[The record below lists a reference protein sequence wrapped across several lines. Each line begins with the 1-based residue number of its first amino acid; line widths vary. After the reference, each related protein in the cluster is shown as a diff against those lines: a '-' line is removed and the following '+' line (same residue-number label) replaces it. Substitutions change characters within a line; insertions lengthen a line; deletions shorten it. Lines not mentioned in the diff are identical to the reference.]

1 MKAFSTENLRNLAVI
16 GHGDAGKTQLI
27 SSLLHVAGTTHRWG
41 KVDEGTTITDYD
53 EDSIERK
60 ISLNNNF
67 AHLEYKDT
75 KVNLIDTPGYAAFV
89 SHARPALRVAD
100 CALVVVDGVHGIE
113 VQTEKTWQY
122 ANEFLLPRF
131 MVINKLDKEHSDF
144 GHALDTAANS
154 FARSI
159 VPFTLPIGSETNFRG
174 VVDVVHQKAYEF
186 DEDGNAKGIAIPA
199 EGKGLLD
206 STRERLIELVAES
219 DDALMEKYFADG
231 TLPEEDIYP
240 NLAKAIANSKL
251 CPVYAVSSAN
261 LVGLQ
266 ILLDHIVEFAPN
278 PATHEAEY
286 GFANADLSGDRV
298 SRKYSNDEPFSAYVF
313 RTIAD
318 PFAGRI
324 TVAKVVSGK
333 VANDATVYNS
343 SRDTMERLG
352 ALHVIQGK
360 SLDKVNEAQTGDII
374 AMVKLKDTQTG
385 DTLNDKAK
393 PIVYPKVEYPE
404 AAIAF
409 AIEPK
414 SRADEDKISAA
425 LHRILEEDPSLH
437 FDRDAQ
443 TKEFILSGSGQ
454 LHIETVVDKL
464 KNRYHVEVTLHPPK
478 VPYKETITQQVE
490 VQGRHKK
497 QSGGRGQFGD
507 CKVIFEPLDRGA
519 GFEWVDKIFGG
530 SIPQNFRP
538 AVEKGILEAA
548 QGGAVAG
555 YPLVDFRVTLID
567 GSYHT
572 VDSDEHS
579 FKAAGRKAF
588 RAAMEKARP
597 TLLEPIMDVEVF
609 TPQEVSGDIMGDL
622 NSRRGRVSGMDMRGK
637 QQVIK
642 AKVPLS
648 EMLDYQSK
656 LNSVTQARG
665 SYHMQFSHY
674 DPLPGNLMK
683 KVVDEA
689 VAAGRVRAH
698 DEDE

>member
-1 MKAFSTENLRNLAVI
+1 MKAFSTENIRNLAVI
-16 GHGDAGKTQLI
+16 GHGDAGKTQLV
-27 SSLLHVAGTTHRWG
+27 SSLLHVAGATTRWG
-41 KVDEGTTITDYD
+41 KVDEGTTVTDYD

-60 ISLNNNF
+60 VSLNNNF
-67 AHLEYKDT
+67 AHLEHNDT
-75 KVNLIDTPGYAAFV
+75 KINLIDTPGYAAFV

-100 CALVVVDGVHGIE
+100 CALVVVDGVNGIE

-131 MVINKLDKEHSDF
+131 MVVNKMDKERADF
-144 GHALDTAANS
+144 GHALDTAKES

-159 VPFTLPIGSETNFRG
+159 VPFTLPIGQEENFRG

-186 DEDGNAKGIAIPA
+186 DANGKAKEIPIP
-199 EGKGLLD
+199 ETGRD
-206 STRERLIELVAES
+206 VFETTRERLIEIVAES
-219 DDALMEKYFADG
+219 DDALMEKYFENG
-231 TLPEEDIYP
+231 TLDEEDIYP
-240 NLAKAIANSKL
+240 NLAKAIAKSRL
-251 CPVYAVSSAN
+251 CPVYAVSANN
-261 LVGLQ
+261 LVGLS

-286 GFANADLSGDRV
+286 GNEVAGSLLDRPK
-298 SRKYSNDEPFSAYVF
+298 RRYSNDEPFSAYVF

-324 TVAKVVSGK
+324 NVMKIVSGRISS
-333 VANDATVYNS
+333 DAAVLNS
-343 SRDTMERLG
+343 SREFVERLG
-352 ALHVIQGK
+352 ALHILQGK
-360 SLDKVNEAQTGDII
+360 NLEKVSEAQTGDII
-374 AMVKLKDTQTG
+374 AVVKLKDTQTG
-385 DTLNDKAK
+385 DTLCDKTN
-393 PIVYPKVEYPE
+393 PITYPSVEYPE
-404 AAIAF
+404 AAISF

-425 LHRILEEDPSLH
+425 LHKILEEDPSLH

-464 KNRYHVEVTLHPPK
+464 KTRYHVEVALHPPK
-478 VPYKETITQQVE
+478 VPYKETITAQVE

-507 CKVIFEPLDRGA
+507 CKCVFEPLERGA
-519 GFEWVDKIFGG
+519 GFEFVDKIFGG
-530 SIPQNFRP
+530 AIPQNFRP
-538 AVEKGILEAA
+538 AIEKGIVEAA
-548 QGGAVAG
+548 QSGAVAG
-555 YPLVDFRVTLID
+555 YPLVDFKVTLVD

-579 FKAAGRKAF
+579 FRAAGRKAF
-588 RAAMEKARP
+588 RNAIEKARP
-597 TLLEPIMDVEVF
+597 TLLEPVMDVEVF
-609 TPQEVSGDIMGDL
+609 TPLEVSGDIMGDL

-642 AKVPLS
+642 AQVPLS

-656 LNSVTQARG
+656 LNSITQARG

-674 DPLPGNLMK
+674 DPMPGNLAN
-683 KVVDEA
+683 KVIDEA
-689 VAAGRVRAH
+689 KAAGRIRVH
-698 DEDE
+698 EEEE

>member
-1 MKAFSTENLRNLAVI
+1 MKAFATENIRNLAVI
-16 GHGDAGKTQLI
+16 GHGDAGKTQLV
-27 SSLLHVAGTTHRWG
+27 SSLLYVAGTTPRWG
-41 KVDEGTTITDYD
+41 KVDEGTTVTDFED
-53 EDSIERK
+53 DSIERK

-67 AHLEYKDT
+67 AHLEYKDI
-75 KVNLIDTPGYAAFV
+75 KINLIDTPGYAAFV

-131 MVINKLDKEHSDF
+131 MVINKLDKENSDF
-144 GHALDTAANS
+144 GHAIETATSS

-159 VPFTLPIGSETNFRG
+159 VPFTLPIGSEENFKG

-186 DEDGNAKGIAIPA
+186 DDHGKAKEIPMPE
-199 EGKGLLD
+199 EGRD
-206 STRERLIELVAES
+206 VFDRTRERLIELVAES
-219 DDALMEKYFADG
+219 DDALMEKYFEDG
-231 TLPEEDIYP
+231 TLPEEDVYP
-240 NLAKAIANSKL
+240 NLAKAIAKSKL
-251 CPVYAVSSAN
+251 CPVYAVSSST
-261 LVGLQ
+261 LCGLQ
-266 ILLDHIVEFAPN
+266 ILLDHIEEFGPN

-286 GFANADLSGDRV
+286 GFKDSEMSGDRV
-298 SRKYSNDEPFSAYVF
+298 TRKYSADEPFSAYVF

-324 TVAKVVSGK
+324 NVMKVVSGK
-333 VANDATVYNS
+333 IASDATVLNS
-343 SRDTMERLG
+343 NREAAERLG
-352 ALHVIQGK
+352 ALHVISGK
-360 SLDKVNEAQTGDII
+360 TLDKVNEAQVGDII
-374 AMVKLKDTQTG
+374 AVVKLKETQTG
-385 DTLNDKAK
+385 DTLCDKAD
-393 PIVYPKVEYPE
+393 PIVYPPVEYPE

-414 SRADEDKISAA
+414 SRNDEEKISVA
-425 LHRILEEDPSLH
+425 LHKILEEDPSLH
-437 FDRDAQ
+437 FERDSQ

-464 KNRYHVEVTLHPPK
+464 KDRYHVEVALHPPK
-478 VPYKETITQQVE
+478 VPYKETITQTAE

-507 CKVIFEPLDRGA
+507 CKVIFEPLERGG

-538 AVEKGILEAA
+538 AIEKGILEAA
-548 QGGAVAG
+548 AGGAVAG
-555 YPLVDFRVTLID
+555 YPLVDFKVTLVD

-588 RAAMEKARP
+588 RAAMEKTKP

-622 NSRRGRVSGMDMRGK
+622 NSRRGRVSGMEMRGK

-674 DPLPGNLMK
+674 DPLPHNLAQ
-683 KVVDEA
+683 KVIDEA

-698 DEDE
+698 DEDD

>member
-1 MKAFSTENLRNLAVI
+1 MKAFSTENIRNLAVI
-16 GHGDAGKTQLI
+16 GHGDAGKTQLV
-27 SSLLHVAGTTHRWG
+27 SSLLYVAGATPRWG
-41 KVDEGTTITDYD
+41 KVDEGTTVTDYD
-53 EDSIERK
+53 EDSVERK
-60 ISLNNNF
+60 VTLNTNL

-75 KVNLIDTPGYAAFV
+75 KINLLDTPGYAAFV
-89 SHARPALRVAD
+89 AHARPALRVAD
-100 CALVVVDGVHGIE
+100 CALVVVDGVNGIE
-113 VQTEKTWQY
+113 VQTEKTWSY

-131 MVINKLDKEHSDF
+131 MVINKLDKERSDF
-144 GHALDTAANS
+144 GHALDTATQS

-159 VPFTLPIGSETNFRG
+159 VPFTLPIGQEANFKG
-174 VVDVVHQKAYEF
+174 VVDVVHLKAYEF
-186 DEDGNAKGIAIPA
+186 DEHGKAREIPIP
-199 EGKGLLD
+199 ETGRENVDK
-206 STRERLIELVAES
+206 TRERLIEIVAES
-219 DDALMEKYFADG
+219 DDALLEKYFENG
-231 TLPEEDIYP
+231 TLDEEDIYP
-240 NLAKAIANSKL
+240 NLAKAIAASKL
-251 CPVYAVSSAN
+251 CPVYAVSSN
-261 LVGLQ
+261 TLVGLQ

-286 GFANADLSGDRV
+286 GFANPEGAGERLT
-298 SRKYSNDEPFSAYVF
+298 RKYSNDEPFSAYVF

-324 TVAKVVSGK
+324 NVMKIISGK
-333 VANDATVYNS
+333 IGADATVFNS
-343 SRDTMERLG
+343 TRDAAERLG
-352 ALHVIQGK
+352 ALHLIQGK
-360 SLDKVNEAQTGDII
+360 QLDKVDAAQTGDII
-374 AMVKLKDTQTG
+374 AVVKLRETQTG
-385 DTLNDKAK
+385 DTLCDKTNA
-393 PIVYPKVEYPE
+393 IVYPKVEYPE

-414 SRADEDKISAA
+414 SRADEEKISVA
-425 LHRILEEDPSLH
+425 LHKILEEDPGLH

-454 LHIETVVDKL
+454 LHIETVVAKL
-464 KNRYHVEVTLHPPK
+464 ASRYHVEVALHPPK
-478 VPYKETITQQVE
+478 VPYKETITAQVE

-507 CKVIFEPLDRGA
+507 CKCVFEPLDRGA
-519 GFEWVDKIFGG
+519 GFEFVDKIFGG
-530 SIPQNFRP
+530 AIPQNFRP
-538 AVEKGILEAA
+538 AVEKGIIEAA

-579 FKAAGRKAF
+579 FRAAGRKAY

-609 TPQEVSGDIMGDL
+609 CPQEVSGDIMGDL
-622 NSRRGRVSGMDMRGK
+622 NSRRGRVQGMDMRGK

-642 AKVPLS
+642 AQVPLS

-656 LNSVTQARG
+656 LNSMTQARG

-674 DPLPGNLMK
+674 DPLPGNLAT
-683 KVVDEA
+683 KVVEQA
-689 VAAGRVRAH
+689 RAEGRIRTH

>member
-1 MKAFSTENLRNLAVI
+1 
-16 GHGDAGKTQLI
+16 
-27 SSLLHVAGTTHRWG
+27 
-41 KVDEGTTITDYD
+41 
-53 EDSIERK
+53 
-60 ISLNNNF
+60 
-67 AHLEYKDT
+67 
-75 KVNLIDTPGYAAFV
+75 
-89 SHARPALRVAD
+89 
-100 CALVVVDGVHGIE
+100 
-113 VQTEKTWQY
+113 
-122 ANEFLLPRF
+122 

-144 GHALDTAANS
+144 GHAIETATSS

-159 VPFTLPIGSETNFRG
+159 VPFTLPIGTEANFRG

-186 DEDGNAKGIAIPA
+186 DEHGKAKEIPMP
-199 EGKGLLD
+199 EQGRD
-206 STRERLIELVAES
+206 IFERTRERLIEIVAES

-231 TLPEEDIYP
+231 TLPEEDVYP

-251 CPVYAVSSAN
+251 CPVYAVSAIN
-261 LVGLQ
+261 LAGLE

-278 PATHEAEY
+278 PAAHESEFGYKDNEMA
-286 GFANADLSGDRV
+286 GDRI
-298 SRKYSNDEPFSAYVF
+298 SRKYSTSEPFSAYVF

-324 TVAKVVSGK
+324 NVMKIISGK
-333 VANDATVYNS
+333 VASDATVSNS
-343 SRDTMERLG
+343 SRDSMERLG
-352 ALHVIQGK
+352 ALHVLQGK
-360 SLDKVNEAQTGDII
+360 TLDKVQEATTGDII
-374 AMVKLKDTQTG
+374 AVVKLKDTQTG
-385 DTLNDKAK
+385 DTLCDKAN
-393 PIVYPKVEYPE
+393 PIVYPPVEYPE

-414 SRADEDKISAA
+414 SRADEEKISVA
-425 LHRILEEDPSLH
+425 LHKILEEDPSLH
-437 FDRDAQ
+437 FDRDPQ

-464 KNRYHVEVTLHPPK
+464 KNRYHVEVALHPPK

-507 CKVIFEPLDRGA
+507 CKVVFEPLERGK

-530 SIPQNFRP
+530 AIPQNFRP

-555 YPLVDFRVTLID
+555 YPLVDFKVTLID

-579 FKAAGRKAF
+579 FRAAGRKAY

-609 TPQEVSGDIMGDL
+609 TPQEFSGDIMGDL

-674 DPLPGNLMK
+674 DPLPHNLAE
-683 KVVDEA
+683 KVIQEA

-698 DEDE
+698 DEED

>member
-1 MKAFSTENLRNLAVI
+1 MKAFETENIRNLAVI
-16 GHGDAGKTQLI
+16 GHGDAGKTQLV
-27 SSLLHVAGTTHRWG
+27 SSLLHVAGTTPRWG
-41 KVDEGTTITDYD
+41 KVDEGTTITDY
-53 EDSIERK
+53 EDDAIERK
-60 ISLNNNF
+60 VSLNNNF
-67 AHLEYKDT
+67 THLEYKDT
-75 KVNLIDTPGYAAFV
+75 KINLIDTPGYAAFV
-89 SHARPALRVAD
+89 SHARPALRVSD
-100 CALVVVDGVHGIE
+100 CAMVVVDGVHGIE

-122 ANEFLLPRF
+122 ANEFMLPRF
-131 MVINKLDKEHSDF
+131 MVINKLEKEHADF
-144 GHALDTAANS
+144 GHALDTAASS

-159 VPFTLPIGSETNFRG
+159 VPFTLPIGREANFRG

-186 DEDGNAKGIAIPA
+186 DEHGNAKGIAIPS
-199 EGKGLLD
+199 EGKALLD

-240 NLAKAIANSKL
+240 NLARAIAASKL
-251 CPVYAVSSAN
+251 CPVYAISSTT
-261 LVGLQ
+261 LVGVS

-286 GFANADLSGDRV
+286 GYKDASLQGDKIA
-298 SRKYSNDEPFSAYVF
+298 RKYSNDEPFSAYVF

-324 TVAKVVSGK
+324 NVMKVVSGK
-333 VANDATVYNS
+333 VTSDATVYNS
-343 SRDTMERLG
+343 TRDTMERLG
-352 ALHVIQGK
+352 ALHVISGK
-360 SLDKVNEAQTGDII
+360 TLDKVDSAQTGDII
-374 AMVKLKDTQTG
+374 AVVKLRETQTG
-385 DTLNDKAK
+385 DTLSDKAK
-393 PIVYPKVEYPE
+393 PIVYPPVEYPE

-414 SRADEDKISAA
+414 SRNDEDKISAA
-425 LHRILEEDPSLH
+425 LHKILEEDPSLH
-437 FDRDAQ
+437 FDRDPQ

-454 LHIETVVDKL
+454 LHIETVVAKL
-464 KNRYHVEVTLHPPK
+464 NDRYHVEVTLHPPK
-478 VPYKETITQQVE
+478 VPYKETITMQCE

-507 CKVIFEPLDRGA
+507 CKVIFEPLNRGA

-530 SIPQNFRP
+530 SVPQNFRP
-538 AVEKGILEAA
+538 AIEKGIVEAA

-555 YPLVDFRVTLID
+555 YPLVDFKVTLID

-579 FKAAGRKAF
+579 FRAAGRKAF
-588 RAAMEKARP
+588 RAAMERAKP

-674 DPLPGNLMK
+674 DP
-683 KVVDEA
+683 
-689 VAAGRVRAH
+689 
-698 DEDE
+698 

>member
-1 MKAFSTENLRNLAVI
+1 MKAFSTENIRNLAVI
-16 GHGDAGKTQLI
+16 GHGDAGKTQLV
-27 SSLLHVAGTTHRWG
+27 SSLLHVAGATARWG
-41 KVDEGTTITDYD
+41 KVDDGTTVTDHD

-60 ISLNNNF
+60 VSLNNNF
-67 AHLEYKDT
+67 AHLEHKDT
-75 KVNLIDTPGYAAFV
+75 KINLIDTPGYAAFV

-100 CALVVVDGVHGIE
+100 CALVVVDGVNGIE

-131 MVINKLDKEHSDF
+131 MVVNKMDKERADF
-144 GHALDTAANS
+144 GHALDTATQS

-159 VPFTLPIGSETNFRG
+159 VPFTLPIGQEENFRG

-186 DEDGNAKGIAIPA
+186 DASGKAKEIPLP
-199 EGKGLLD
+199 EQGRD
-206 STRERLIELVAES
+206 VFESTRERLIEIVAES
-219 DDALMEKYFADG
+219 DDALMEKYFENG
-231 TLPEEDIYP
+231 TLDEADIYP
-240 NLAKAIANSKL
+240 NLASAISSSKL
-251 CPVYAVSSAN
+251 CPVYAVSAN
-261 LVGLQ
+261 TLVGLS

-286 GFANADLSGDRV
+286 GNAVTGSLLDRPK
-298 SRKYSNDEPFSAYVF
+298 RRYSNDEPFSAYVF

-324 TVAKVVSGK
+324 NVMKIVSGK
-333 VANDATVYNS
+333 ISSDAAILNS
-343 SRDTMERLG
+343 SREFVERLG
-352 ALHVIQGK
+352 ALHVLQGK
-360 SLDKVNEAQTGDII
+360 NLEKVNEAQTGDII
-374 AMVKLKDTQTG
+374 AVVKLKDTQTG
-385 DTLNDKAK
+385 DTLCDKAQ
-393 PIVYPKVEYPE
+393 PIVYPSVEYPE
-404 AAIAF
+404 AAISF

-425 LHRILEEDPSLH
+425 LHKILEEDPGLH

-464 KNRYHVEVTLHPPK
+464 KNRYHVEVALHPPK
-478 VPYKETITQQVE
+478 VPYKETITAPVE

-507 CKVIFEPLDRGA
+507 CKCVFEPLERGA
-519 GFEWVDKIFGG
+519 GFEFVDKIFGG
-530 SIPQNFRP
+530 AIPQNFRP
-538 AVEKGILEAA
+538 AIEKGIVEAA

-555 YPLVDFRVTLID
+555 YPLVDFKVTLVD

-579 FKAAGRKAF
+579 FRAAGRKAF
-588 RAAMEKARP
+588 RNAIEKARP
-597 TLLEPIMDVEVF
+597 TLLEPVMDVEVF
-609 TPQEVSGDIMGDL
+609 CPIEVSGDIMGDL

-642 AKVPLS
+642 AQVPLS

-656 LNSVTQARG
+656 LNSITQARG

-674 DPLPGNLMK
+674 DPMPGNLAN
-683 KVVDEA
+683 KVIDEA
-689 VAAGRVRAH
+689 RAAGRIRVH
-698 DEDE
+698 EEEE

>member
-1 MKAFSTENLRNLAVI
+1 MKAFTTENIRNLAVI

-27 SSLLHVAGTTHRWG
+27 ASLLHVVGTTNRWG
-41 KVDEGTTITDYD
+41 KVDEGTTITDYE
-53 EDSIERK
+53 EDSITRK

-89 SHARPALRVAD
+89 SHARPALRVVD
-100 CALVVVDGVHGIE
+100 CALVVVDGVKGIE
-113 VQTEKTWQY
+113 VQTEKTWSY
-122 ANEFLLPRF
+122 ANEFILPRF
-131 MVINKLDKEHSDF
+131 MVINKLEKEHSDF
-144 GHALDTAANS
+144 GHALDTAKDS

-159 VPFTLPIGSETNFRG
+159 VPFTLPIGSEENFQG

-186 DEDGNAKGIAIPA
+186 DASGKAKEIPIP
-199 EGKGLLD
+199 EKGRD
-206 STRERLIELVAES
+206 VFETTRERIIELVAES
-219 DDALMEKYFADG
+219 DDALMEKYFENG
-231 TLPEEDIYP
+231 TLDEEDIYP
-240 NLAKAIANSKL
+240 NLAKAIAASKL
-251 CPVYAVSSAN
+251 CPVYAISAGN
-261 LVGLQ
+261 LVGLS
-266 ILLDHIVEFAPN
+266 ILLDHIIEFAPN
-278 PATHEAEY
+278 PATHESEF
-286 GFANADLSGDRV
+286 GFTNPEGVGDRIA
-298 SRKYSNDEPFSAYVF
+298 RKYSNNEPFSAFVF

-324 TVAKVVSGK
+324 NVMKIVSGK
-333 VANDATVYNS
+333 VSSDATVYNS
-343 SRDTMERLG
+343 SRDSAERLG
-352 ALHVIQGK
+352 ALHVISGK
-360 SLDKVNEAQTGDII
+360 TLDKVNEAQTGDII
-374 AMVKLKDTQTG
+374 AVVKLKDTQTG
-385 DTLNDKAK
+385 DTLCDKANA
-393 PIVYPKVEYPE
+393 ICYTKVEYPE

-425 LHRILEEDPSLH
+425 LHKILEEDPSLH
-437 FDRDAQ
+437 FDRDPQ

-464 KNRYHVEVTLHPPK
+464 KDRYHVEVTLHPPK

-497 QSGGRGQFGD
+497 QSGGRGQFGE
-507 CKVIFEPLDRGA
+507 CKCIFEPLDRGS

-530 SIPQNFRP
+530 AVPHNFRP
-538 AVEKGILEAA
+538 AIEKGIIEAA

-555 YPLVDFRVTLID
+555 YPLVDFKVTLID
-567 GSYHT
+567 GSYHS

-579 FKAAGRKAF
+579 FRAAGRKAF
-588 RAAMEKARP
+588 RAAMEKAHP

-609 TPQEVSGDIMGDL
+609 CPMEVSGDIMGDL

-637 QQVIK
+637 QQIIK
-642 AKVPLS
+642 AQVPLS

-665 SYHMQFSHY
+665 TYHMQFSHY
-674 DPLPGNLMK
+674 DPLPHNLSQ

-689 VAAGRVRAH
+689 VASGRVRAH
-698 DEDE
+698 EEDE

>member
-1 MKAFSTENLRNLAVI
+1 MKAFATENIRNLAVI
-16 GHGDAGKTQLI
+16 GHGDAGKTQLV
-27 SSLLHVAGTTHRWG
+27 SSLLHVSGTSHRWG
-41 KVDEGTTITDYD
+41 KVDEGTTITDYE

-60 ISLNNNF
+60 VSLNNNF
-67 AHLEYKDT
+67 AHAEYKDT
-75 KVNLIDTPGYAAFV
+75 KINFIDTPGYAAFV

-122 ANEFLLPRF
+122 ANEFMLPRF
-131 MVINKLDKEHSDF
+131 MVVNKIDKEHADF
-144 GHALDTAANS
+144 GHALETATSS

-159 VPFTLPIGSETNFRG
+159 VPFTLPIGKEGNFRG

-186 DEDGNAKGIAIPA
+186 DDQGKAKEIPLPE
-199 EGKGLLD
+199 EGRD
-206 STRERLIELVAES
+206 VFERTRERLIEIVAES

-240 NLAKAIANSKL
+240 NLARAIASSKL
-251 CPVYAVSSAN
+251 CPVYAVSSTT

-278 PATHEAEY
+278 PATHEAEFGY
-286 GFANADLSGDRV
+286 NNPEMAGERV
-298 SRKYSNDEPFSAYVF
+298 SRSYSNDEPFSAYVF

-324 TVAKVVSGK
+324 NVMKVVSGK
-333 VANDATVYNS
+333 VASDATVYNS
-343 SRDTMERLG
+343 TRDTSERLG
-352 ALHVIQGK
+352 ALHVISGK
-360 SLDKVNEAQTGDII
+360 TLEKVNEAQTGDIV

-385 DTLNDKAK
+385 DTLCDKSKA
-393 PIVYPKVEYPE
+393 IVYPKVEYPE

-414 SRADEDKISAA
+414 SRADEEKISVA
-425 LHRILEEDPSLH
+425 LHKILEEDPSLH

-454 LHIETVVDKL
+454 LHIETVVAKL
-464 KNRYHVEVTLHPPK
+464 ANRYHVEVALHPPK

-507 CKVIFEPLDRGA
+507 CKCIFEPLDRGA

-530 SIPQNFRP
+530 AIPQNFRP
-538 AVEKGILEAA
+538 AVEKGIIEAA

-579 FKAAGRKAF
+579 FRAAGRKAF
-588 RAAMEKARP
+588 RAAMERAKP

-622 NSRRGRVSGMDMRGK
+622 NSRRGRVGGMDMRGK

-674 DPLPGNLMK
+674 DPLPHNLAQ
-683 KVVDEA
+683 KVIDEA

-698 DEDE
+698 EEDE

>member
-1 MKAFSTENLRNLAVI
+1 MKAFATEDIRNLAVI
-16 GHGDAGKTQLI
+16 GHGDAGKTQLV

-41 KVDEGTTITDYD
+41 KVDEGTTVTDYD

-60 ISLNNNF
+60 VSLNNNF

-75 KVNLIDTPGYAAFV
+75 KINLIDTPGYAAFV

-131 MVINKLDKEHSDF
+131 MAINKLEKEHADF

-159 VPFTLPIGSETNFRG
+159 VPFTLPIGKEANFRG

-186 DEDGNAKGIAIPA
+186 DEHGKAKEIPIPDDGKDVFETA
-199 EGKGLLD
+199 
-206 STRERLIELVAES
+206 RERLIELVAES

-240 NLAKAIANSKL
+240 NLAKAIAKSKL
-251 CPVYAVSSAN
+251 CPVYAVSATN
-261 LVGLQ
+261 LVGLS

-286 GFANADLSGDRV
+286 GFANADMDGERV
-298 SRKYSNDEPFSAYVF
+298 SRKYSSSEPFSAYVF

-324 TVAKVVSGK
+324 NVMKVVSGK
-333 VANDATVYNS
+333 VASDATVYNS
-343 SRDTMERLG
+343 TRDTMERLG
-352 ALHVIQGK
+352 ALQVIQGK
-360 SLDKVNEAQTGDII
+360 TLDKVNVASVGDII
-374 AMVKLKDTQTG
+374 AVVKLKDTQTG
-385 DTLNDKAK
+385 DTLSDKAK
-393 PIVYPKVEYPE
+393 PIVYPPVQYPE

-414 SRADEDKISAA
+414 SRADEEKISAA
-425 LHRILEEDPSLH
+425 LHKILEEDPSLH
-437 FDRDAQ
+437 FDRDPQ

-464 KNRYHVEVTLHPPK
+464 NNRYHVEVTLHPPK

-507 CKVIFEPLDRGA
+507 CKCIFEPLDRGA
-519 GFEWVDKIFGG
+519 GFEFVDKIFGG
-530 SIPQNFRP
+530 AIPQNFRP
-538 AVEKGILEAA
+538 AVEKGIIEAA

-579 FKAAGRKAF
+579 FKAAGRKAY
-588 RAAMEKARP
+588 RNAMEKARP

-609 TPQEVSGDIMGDL
+609 APQEVSGDIMGDL
-622 NSRRGRVSGMDMRGK
+622 NSRRGRVQGMESRGK

-674 DPLPGNLMK
+674 DPLPHNLSQ

-698 DEDE
+698 DEEE

>member
-1 MKAFSTENLRNLAVI
+1 MKAFATENIRNLAVI
-16 GHGDAGKTQLI
+16 GHGDAGKTQLV
-27 SSLLHVAGTTHRWG
+27 SSLLHVAGTTPRWG
-41 KVDEGTTITDYD
+41 KVDEGTTVTDFE

-60 ISLNNNF
+60 VSLNNNF
-67 AHLEYKDT
+67 AHLEYKEI
-75 KVNLIDTPGYAAFV
+75 KANFIDTPGYAAFV
-89 SHARPALRVAD
+89 AHARPALRVAD

-122 ANEFLLPRF
+122 ANEFMLPRF
-131 MVINKLDKEHSDF
+131 MVINKLDKENADF
-144 GHALDTAANS
+144 GHAIETASSS

-159 VPFTLPIGSETNFRG
+159 VPFTLPIGSEENFKG

-186 DEDGNAKGIAIPA
+186 DERGKAKEIPMPE
-199 EGKGLLD
+199 EGRD
-206 STRERLIELVAES
+206 VFDRTRERLIELVAES
-219 DDALMEKYFADG
+219 DDALMEKYFEDG

-240 NLAKAIANSKL
+240 NLARAIAKSKL
-251 CPVYAVSSAN
+251 CPVYAISAGT
-261 LVGLQ
+261 LCGLQ
-266 ILLDHIVEFAPN
+266 ILLDHIEEFAPN

-286 GFANADLSGDRV
+286 GYKDADMEGDRV
-298 SRKYSNDEPFSAYVF
+298 TRKYSLDEPFSAYVF

-324 TVAKVVSGK
+324 NVMKVVSGK
-333 VANDATVYNS
+333 IASDATVLNS
-343 SRDTMERLG
+343 NRDVQERLG
-352 ALHVIQGK
+352 SLHVISGK
-360 SLDKVNEAQTGDII
+360 TLDKVNEAQVGDII
-374 AMVKLKDTQTG
+374 AVVKLKETQTG
-385 DTLNDKAK
+385 DTLCDKAN
-393 PIVYPKVEYPE
+393 PVVYPPVEYPE

-414 SRADEDKISAA
+414 SRNDEEKISAA
-425 LHRILEEDPSLH
+425 LHKILEEDPSLH
-437 FDRDAQ
+437 FDRDSQ

-464 KNRYHVEVTLHPPK
+464 KNRYHVEVDLHPPK
-478 VPYKETITQQVE
+478 VPYKETITETAE

-538 AVEKGILEAA
+538 AIEKGILEAA
-548 QGGAVAG
+548 ASGAVAG
-555 YPLVDFRVTLID
+555 YPLVDFKVTLVD

-588 RAAMEKARP
+588 RAAMEKTKP

-622 NSRRGRVSGMDMRGK
+622 NSRRGRVSGMEMRGK

-674 DPLPGNLMK
+674 DPLPHNLAQ
-683 KVVDEA
+683 KVIDEA

-698 DEDE
+698 EDDE

>member
-1 MKAFSTENLRNLAVI
+1 MKAFATENIRNLAVI
-16 GHGDAGKTQLI
+16 GHGDAGKTQLV
-27 SSLLHVAGTTHRWG
+27 SSLLHVAGTKHRWG
-41 KVDEGTTITDYD
+41 KVDEGTTVTDYE
-53 EDSIERK
+53 EDSIARK
-60 ISLNNNF
+60 VSLNNNF

-75 KVNLIDTPGYAAFV
+75 KINLIDTPGYAAFV

-131 MVINKLDKEHSDF
+131 LVINKLDKEHSDF
-144 GHALDTAANS
+144 GHALETATSS

-159 VPFTLPIGSETNFRG
+159 VPFTLPIGTELNFKG

-186 DEDGNAKGIAIPA
+186 DEHGKPKEIPIP
-199 EGKGLLD
+199 ETGKD
-206 STRERLIELVAES
+206 IFERTRMRIIELVAES
-219 DDALMEKYFADG
+219 DDALMEKYFDTG

-240 NLAKAIANSKL
+240 NLAAAIAKSKL
-251 CPVYAVSSAN
+251 CPVYAVSAGN
-261 LVGLQ
+261 LVGLS
-266 ILLDHIVEFAPN
+266 ILLDAIVEFAPN

-286 GFANADLSGDRV
+286 GFTDNEMADDRIT
-298 SRKYSNDEPFSAYVF
+298 RKYSNDEPFSAYVF

-324 TVAKVVSGK
+324 NVMKVVSGK
-333 VANDATVYNS
+333 VASDATVYNS
-343 SRDTMERLG
+343 TRDSAERLG

-360 SLDKVNEAQTGDII
+360 TLDKVNEAQTGDII
-374 AMVKLKDTQTG
+374 AVVKLKDTQTG
-385 DTLNDKAK
+385 DTLTDKAK

-414 SRADEDKISAA
+414 SRNDEEKISAA

-437 FDRDAQ
+437 FDRDPQ

-454 LHIETVVDKL
+454 LHIETVVAKL
-464 KNRYHVEVTLHPPK
+464 NDRYHVEVTLHPPK

-507 CKVIFEPLDRGA
+507 CKCIFEPLERGA

-530 SIPQNFRP
+530 AIPQNFRP
-538 AVEKGILEAA
+538 AIEKGILEAA
-548 QGGAVAG
+548 ANGAVAG
-555 YPLVDFRVTLID
+555 YPMVDFKVTLVD

-588 RAAMEKARP
+588 RAAMEKAKP

-642 AKVPLS
+642 AKVPLA

-674 DPLPGNLMK
+674 DPLPHNLAQ

>member
-1 MKAFSTENLRNLAVI
+1 MKAFSTENIRNLAVI
-16 GHGDAGKTQLI
+16 GHGDAGKTQLV

-41 KVDEGTTITDYD
+41 KVDEGTTVTDYD

-60 ISLNNNF
+60 VTLNTNL

-75 KVNLIDTPGYAAFV
+75 KINLLDTPGYAAFV

-100 CALVVVDGVHGIE
+100 CALVVVDGVNGIE
-113 VQTEKTWQY
+113 VQTEKTWSY

-131 MVINKLDKEHSDF
+131 MVINKLDKERSDF
-144 GHALDTAANS
+144 GHALDTATQS

-159 VPFTLPIGSETNFRG
+159 VPFTLPIGQEANFKG
-174 VVDVVHQKAYEF
+174 VVDVVHLKAYEF
-186 DEDGNAKGIAIPA
+186 DANGKAKEIPIPEA
-199 EGKGLLD
+199 GRENVDK
-206 STRERLIELVAES
+206 TRERLIEIVAES
-219 DDALMEKYFADG
+219 DDALLEKYFENG
-231 TLPEEDIYP
+231 TLDEEDIYP
-240 NLAKAIANSKL
+240 NLAKAIAASKL
-251 CPVYAVSSAN
+251 CPVYAVSSN
-261 LVGLQ
+261 TLVGLQ

-286 GFANADLSGDRV
+286 GFANPEGAGERLT
-298 SRKYSNDEPFSAYVF
+298 RKYSNDEPFSAYVF

-324 TVAKVVSGK
+324 NVMKIISGK
-333 VANDATVYNS
+333 IGSDATVYNS
-343 SRDTMERLG
+343 TRDTTERLG
-352 ALHVIQGK
+352 ALHLIQGK
-360 SLDKVNEAQTGDII
+360 QLDKVDSAQTGDII
-374 AMVKLKDTQTG
+374 AVVKLKDTQTG
-385 DTLNDKAK
+385 DTLCDKANA
-393 PIVYPKVEYPE
+393 IVYPKVEYPE

-414 SRADEDKISAA
+414 SRADEEKISVA
-425 LHRILEEDPSLH
+425 LHKILEEDPSLH

-464 KNRYHVEVTLHPPK
+464 KNRYHVEVALHPPK
-478 VPYKETITQQVE
+478 VPYKETITAQVE

-507 CKVIFEPLDRGA
+507 CKCIFEPLERGA
-519 GFEWVDKIFGG
+519 GFEFVDKIFGG
-530 SIPQNFRP
+530 AIPQNFRP

-579 FKAAGRKAF
+579 FRAAGRKAY

-609 TPQEVSGDIMGDL
+609 CPIEVSGDIMGDL

-642 AKVPLS
+642 AQVPLS

-656 LNSVTQARG
+656 LNSMTQARG

-674 DPLPGNLMK
+674 DPLPGNLAT
-683 KVVDEA
+683 KVVEQA
-689 VAAGRVRAH
+689 RAEGRIRTH

>member
-1 MKAFSTENLRNLAVI
+1 MKAFATENIRNLAVI
-16 GHGDAGKTQLI
+16 GHGDAGKTQLV
-27 SSLLHVAGTTHRWG
+27 SSLLHVAGSSPRWG
-41 KVDEGTTITDYD
+41 KVDEGTTVTDHD
-53 EDSIERK
+53 EDSIARK
-60 ISLNNNF
+60 VSLNNNF
-67 AHLEYKDT
+67 AHTEYKDT

-89 SHARPALRVAD
+89 SHARPALRVVD

-122 ANEFLLPRF
+122 ANEFMLPRF

-144 GHALDTAANS
+144 GHAMDTAAQS

-159 VPFTLPIGSETNFRG
+159 VPFTLPIGSEANFKG

-186 DEDGNAKGIAIPA
+186 DSDGKAKEIPIPEA
-199 EGKGLLD
+199 GKELFQ
-206 STRERLIELVAES
+206 STRERIIELVAES
-219 DDALMEKYFADG
+219 DDALMEEYFENG
-231 TLPEEDIYP
+231 TLPEEKIYP
-240 NLAKAIANSKL
+240 NLAKAIAAGKL
-251 CPVYAVSSAN
+251 CPVYAVSATN
-261 LVGLQ
+261 GVGLS
-266 ILLDHIVEFAPN
+266 ILLDHIVEFAPD
-278 PATHEAEY
+278 PAHHEMEY
-286 GFANADLSGDRV
+286 GFADNDMTGDRV
-298 SRKYSNDEPFSAYVF
+298 NRKYSNDEPFSAYVF

-324 TVAKVVSGK
+324 NVMKVVSGK
-333 VANDATVYNS
+333 ISSDATVRNS
-343 SRDTMERLG
+343 TRDTDERLG
-352 ALHVIQGK
+352 ALHVIAGK
-360 SLDKVNEAQTGDII
+360 TLDKVNEAATGDII
-374 AMVKLKDTQTG
+374 AVVKLKDTQTG
-385 DTLNDKAK
+385 DTLCDKAK

-404 AAIAF
+404 AAISF

-414 SRADEDKISAA
+414 SRADEDKISGA
-425 LHRILEEDPSLH
+425 LHKILEEDPSLH
-437 FDRDAQ
+437 FHRDPQ
-443 TKEFILSGSGQ
+443 TNEFILSGSGQ
-454 LHIETVVDKL
+454 LHIETVVKKL
-464 KNRYHVEVTLHPPK
+464 EQRYHVEVTLHPPK
-478 VPYKETITQQVE
+478 VPYKETITQQAE

-507 CKVIFEPLDRGA
+507 CKVIFEPLERGA

-530 SIPQNFRP
+530 SVPQNFRP
-538 AVEKGILEAA
+538 AIEKGIIEAA
-548 QGGAVAG
+548 AGGAVAG
-555 YPLVDFRVTLID
+555 YPLVDFKVTLID
-567 GSYHT
+567 GSFHA

-579 FKAAGRKAF
+579 FRAAGRKAF
-588 RAAMEKARP
+588 RAAMEKVKP

-622 NSRRGRVSGMDMRGK
+622 NSRRGRVAGMEVRGK

-674 DPLPGNLMK
+674 DPLPHNLAD
-683 KVVDEA
+683 KVIQEA

-698 DEDE
+698 EEDD